1 MNKLVYVVGGDPL
14 VCRMFLCRGWAVA
27 DEQSDLTKRRNIDL
41 RLVCF
46 TGGEDV
52 SPEIYGEENQGS
64 RGCNLSRDQ
73 EEVEVYNHYV
83 GKVPLVGICRGGQ
96 LLNVLN
102 GGKMIQDLGETVSG
116 MVYVRRWHN
125 DYQATG
131 YSLMVDHHQGMKRG
145 YTFAKGQFR
154 LGDLRYQK
162 IVQHL
167 SPEYVLYYPKT
178 RSFCFQPHPEWGH
191 EGTEGL
197 FFELLEDYLGV
208 S

>member
-27 DEQSDLTKRRNIDL
+27 DEQSDLTKRRDIDL
-41 RLVCF
+41 RLICF

-83 GKVPLVGICRGGQ
+83 GKVPFVGICRGGQ

-102 GGKMIQDLGETVSG
+102 GGKMIQDLGQTISGVVSSIPHFTADP
-116 MVYVRRWHN
+116 VREVV
-125 DYQATG
+125 
-131 YSLMVDHHQGMKRG
+131 VDHHQGIIPAADIQPDYWFGPIKTSTHPSSVLLYAG
-145 YTFAKGQFR
+145 YYS
-154 LGDLRYQK
+154 D
-162 IVQHL
+162 
-167 SPEYVLYYPKT
+167 T
-178 RSFCFQPHPEWGH
+178 RSLCFQPHPEWGH
-191 EGTEGL
+191 KGTEDL